1 MNKISYYSFNNN
13 NLIHLSTL
21 NFKDSQRIH
30 KIIKLFCPNI
40 LMSNLQM
47 KISENIQIQFYY
59 YSEKQVKVQ
68 VPELEKKL
76 SNYLKR
82 KVEILPIPLKFPYL
96 DSQIYADYIKETNT
110 PLKIIRQNLLKVF
123 QENRHPG
130 F

>member
-1 MNKISYYSFNNN
+1 
-13 NLIHLSTL
+13 
-21 NFKDSQRIH
+21 
-30 KIIKLFCPNI
+30 
-40 LMSNLQM
+40 M

-82 KVEILPIPLKFPYL
+82 KVETLPIPSKFPHL